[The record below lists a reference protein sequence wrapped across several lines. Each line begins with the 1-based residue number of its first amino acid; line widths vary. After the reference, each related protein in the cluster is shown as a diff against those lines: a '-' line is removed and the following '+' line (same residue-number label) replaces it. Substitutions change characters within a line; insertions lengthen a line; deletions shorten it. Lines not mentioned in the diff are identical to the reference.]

1 MKAIVLGG
9 GVIGVTSA
17 YYLAKLGV
25 DVTVIE
31 RQNNVAEE
39 TSFGNAGQIS
49 PDYSTPWAAPGIPLK
64 AAKWLLRKTRTLRHQ
79 SRWISVA
86 GAVGSQDVRQ
96 LQRRSLRS

>member
-31 RQNNVAEE
+31 RQNDVAEE

-49 PDYSTPWAAPGIPLK
+49 LVIQPLGSPRHPTK
-64 AAKWLLRKTRTLRHQ
+64 AAKWLLQNTHPCHQ
-79 SRWISVA
+79 SRWIPLA

-96 LQRRSLRS
+96 L